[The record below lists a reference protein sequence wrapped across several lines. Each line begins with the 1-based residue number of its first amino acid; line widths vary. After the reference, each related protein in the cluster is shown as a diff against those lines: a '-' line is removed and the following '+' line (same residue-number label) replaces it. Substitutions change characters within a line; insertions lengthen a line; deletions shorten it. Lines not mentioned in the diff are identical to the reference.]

1 LRPIAIYKII
11 KIFEGDT
18 NMFKSIQCG
27 PREVK
32 LRYNVKSLLSI
43 RDTAAKVIGTER
55 LDRIK
60 YKPMD
65 GKVPVEIAM
74 NLIGELDVM
83 LWLFGKGLDWK
94 DSGAKP
100 DEAGDLFDAYMDVD
114 EEALDTGERY
124 GEFQM
129 LIGGAIAASRGVDL
143 KKTVAKQ
150 KADQEEAEAKQITKL
165 QNDLMKARSE
175 ETIMRIKAAALQE
188 ENETLR
194 AQLGIGTEPGETAL
208 EY

>member
-1 LRPIAIYKII
+1 MYKSV
-11 KIFEGDT
+11 
-18 NMFKSIQCG
+18 MCG
-27 PREVK
+27 LREVK

-43 RDTAAKVIGTER
+43 RDTAAKIIGVER
-55 LDRIK
+55 MDRIK

-74 NLIGELDVM
+74 NLIGELDIM

-94 DSGAKP
+94 ESGAKP

-150 KADQEEAEAKQITKL
+150 TAYQEEAEAKLIVKL

-175 ETIMRIKAAALQE
+175 ETIMRIKVAALQE
-188 ENETLR
+188 ENEKLK
-194 AQLGIGTEPGETAL
+194 AQLGIGTKPIETAS
-208 EY
+208 ES